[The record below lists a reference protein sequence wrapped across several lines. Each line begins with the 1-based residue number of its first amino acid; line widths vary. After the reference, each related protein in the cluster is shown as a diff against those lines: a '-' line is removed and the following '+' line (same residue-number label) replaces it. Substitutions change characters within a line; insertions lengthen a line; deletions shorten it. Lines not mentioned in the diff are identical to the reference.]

1 MIYGYYCGFIRTAK
15 LLRRLLAV
23 LIVAVLAGSLL
34 PAAAYAADTMTISG
48 QITDE
53 LDQPVLNSEVILY
66 LLDTNGDIAEE
77 LGRIPSAGNE
87 GYYSFENIP
96 VHAGYLTRKYLLE
109 VFNPGESGNYSSV
122 TDFFTYGQVT
132 RNFKIQKHG
141 SSVIQVLDE
150 SGSPVP
156 AGIPMWFSYTS
167 HLGYKTDWPWNAP
180 SDCRTRS
187 PHHVTDS
194 DGRIGLY
201 LNAVKSVDGTFLGGA
216 DYACPAGFFL
226 EAAVGKIDQTYNMV
240 DLEGVDHTSEYR
252 YECPRELEQYRTIF
266 QEVSSQVGTTSYYDI
281 YVRPLGKVTA
291 HAMDGVTEEPKEVF
305 WSYSTGMSFA
315 KYQVWSEDGSSFST
329 YCYGGDTIT
338 IEAKDQPNPLTGHL
352 GHQTASASVE
362 VDSWGFEEVT
372 LTLEPNTYGTI
383 SGRVI
388 DGSSDAI
395 AGATVELLL
404 PEQGEGGGLVYHTL
418 QTILTD
424 NEGCYTFTNV
434 VPTTEW
440 YSYTIR
446 AKKTDYGIDRA
457 ENILL
462 DSGQELVI
470 GNMQIARDEEPPYW
484 EEYHE
489 IDVISIG
496 RTAVKLKWVEA
507 IDDTGIE
514 GYKIYQGETL
524 LADTG
529 LDYERDFGSVVRYM
543 VKNLEAGTTYNFS
556 IRAYDAVD
564 NLSQPLS
571 VSFATLADY
580 DSASKVIRVSVNS
593 DGMDA
598 NDESQAPVISADG
611 RFVVFE
617 SKANNLYDRDTN
629 RYKDIFLFD
638 RGTGQIKC
646 LSLNPQGETGDWKS
660 ESPAISA
667 DGRYVAFASSA
678 EDLVPGDT
686 NDRADIFVYDTETDS
701 LELVSTSLNGAAA
714 SDHSYTPSLSSDGRY
729 VAFCSIAG
737 NLVEGDTNGT
747 EDIFVRDRVSGT
759 TTRVSYGLDGSQLT
773 ASTSNPVISGN
784 GGFVA
789 YEIYQDFKTII
800 YVYDI
805 ETGTSELVTRSYD
818 DASVACE
825 GYNPSISHDGRYIAF
840 HSAESGLVES
850 DTNGKTDVF
859 VYDRVNKT
867 MQLASLS
874 GSGEQGNGSS
884 WSAAISADGC
894 FVAFKSG
901 ASNMVEGDTNGCDDV
916 FIRDL
921 TTGSIERASVAGDG
935 TQGNSDSSFNECPP
949 AISADGQFIA
959 FDSYASNLVP
969 GDGNDRCDIFIYDG
983 GAQQETRPPELSE
996 TGVSA
1001 ITDTTADLSFT
1012 SDKAGTYY
1020 YLVYTAADPAPD
1032 AAAIKTQGEAAAK
1045 GQGVASAGLNSVE
1058 VADLSPSTAYKAYLM
1073 VVDALNNASS
1083 IAIFDITTTASEF
1096 AGGDGSKENPYE
1108 VATAAQ
1114 LNNVRKY
1121 LNQHFRQTEN
1131 IDLNVAPYNQETGWE
1146 PIGISGNP
1154 FAGTY
1159 DGNGFTISNLFIDLQ
1174 AKNENYVGLF
1184 GYADHADIRNVRMLD
1199 VNVTGQYQVGGL
1211 AGEIGSDGAVTSCYA
1226 TGQVAGDED
1235 VGGLVGLNQGT
1246 ITGCY
1251 ASATVNGK
1259 WGYVGGL
1266 AGENRHQVISS
1277 YATGDVTGNKYV
1289 GGLVGSNW
1297 GYESMPATITESY
1310 STGAVKGRTSEA
1322 TDLGGLVG
1330 KIIYGN
1336 VQHSYWDT
1344 ETSGKVISA
1353 GGIGMTTS
1361 MMKKQENYAD
1371 WDFVNTWGIDAD
1383 ENNGYPFLALVV
1395 AVPDTEPPVWA
1406 EGFPKAVDIT
1416 ASGITLKAKI
1426 DEDGT
1431 AYYVVLAGGSAS
1443 PSSQQVKSGKD
1454 SSDNP
1459 VADGRKG
1466 SISLTADTVG
1476 NTSIFGLDS
1485 DTAYDLYAVAQD
1497 TADNLQSVPR
1507 KLQFTTK
1514 TSASVSPGTGSGG
1527 VATYTISVTAGT
1539 GGTITPK
1546 TFKVK
1551 ANAAQTFTITPDPG
1565 YEIEDVL
1572 VDGKSIGAKTSYTF
1586 NKVTGEHTIS
1596 ATFKKVEETVE
1607 DVPVIEL
1614 PFKDVHENNWFYN
1627 SVKYA
1632 YEKGLMQGTGLDT
1645 FSPFSNTSRAMIVT
1659 ILHRLEKTPAG
1670 LGDIFN
1676 DVAEGT
1682 WYKDAVAWAAAN
1694 GIVGGYGGNRFG
1706 PNDSIT
1712 REQMACILYRY
1723 AKYAGYDV
1731 SQSGSLTGFTDGGQ
1745 TSKWAV
1751 AAMEW
1756 AVGSGLIQG
1765 KDGNILDPAGL
1776 ATRAEAATIL
1786 QRFIE
1791 NNAK

>member
-629 RYKDIFLFD
+629 HYQDIFLFD

-789 YEIYQDFKTII
+789 YQIYQDLKTII

-805 ETGTSELVTRSYD
+805 ETGTSELVTRSYHD
-818 DASVACE
+818 PLNACK

-840 HSAESGLVES
+840 HSDESGLVES

-1058 VADLSPSTAYKAYLM
+1058 VADLSPSTAYKTYLM
-1073 VVDALNNASS
+1073 VVDALDNASS

-1108 VATAAQ
+1108 VATAEQ
-1114 LNNVRKY
+1114 LNNVRKH
-1121 LNQHFRQTEN
+1121 LNMHFRQTEN
-1131 IDLNVAPYNQETGWE
+1131 IDLDAAPYNQETGWE

-1184 GYADHADIRNVRMLD
+1184 GYADHAYIRNVRLLD

-1251 ASATVNGK
+1251 ASATVEGRL
-1259 WGYVGGL
+1259 YVGGL

-1277 YATGDVTGNKYV
+1277 YATGDVTGNQYV

-1297 GYESMPATITESY
+1297 GYKERSATITESY
-1310 STGAVKGRTSEA
+1310 STGAVKGRTIGA

-1330 KIIYGN
+1330 EINYGS
-1336 VQHSYWDT
+1336 VQRSYWDT

-1353 GGIGMTTS
+1353 GGEGRTTAL
-1361 MMKKQENYAD
+1361 MRNQATYINWNFAAV
-1371 WDFVNTWGIDAD
+1371 WDISPDKND
-1383 ENNGYPFLALVV
+1383 GYPFLRGLAEVPGDPDADAVAAAKAALTWDTIRGGNIRQDNVTANLV
-1395 AVPDTEPPVWA
+1395 NPLPVSGAGGTTISWSADPAGLVNTVTGAVTRPSSSQ
-1406 EGFPKAVDIT
+1406 GNKAVT
-1416 ASGITLKAKI
+1416 
-1426 DEDGT
+1426 
-1431 AYYVVLAGGSAS
+1431 
-1443 PSSQQVKSGKD
+1443 
-1454 SSDNP
+1454 
-1459 VADGRKG
+1459 
-1466 SISLTADTVG
+1466 LTATISKGAISQTKAFDLTVIAL
-1476 NTSIFGLDS
+1476 SDS
-1485 DTAYDLYAVAQD
+1485 
-1497 TADNLQSVPR
+1497 
-1507 KLQFTTK
+1507 
-1514 TSASVSPGTGSGG
+1514 GSGG
-1527 VATYTISVTAGT
+1527 GSGGGSVVTTYTIGVTAGT

-1596 ATFKKVEETVE
+1596 ATFKKVEEKVE

-1614 PFKDVHENNWFYN
+1614 PFKDIHEDNWFYN

-1632 YEKGLMQGTGLDT
+1632 YEKGLMQGTGLDS

-1731 SQSGSLTGFTDGGQ
+1731 SQSSALTGFVDGHTTAG
-1745 TSKWAV
+1745 WALE
-1751 AAMEW
+1751 AMQW